1 MEVKAWDCMEELIKY
16 ILIIELFRP
25 IGLIFFRLC
34 GSEVAMNNINTEK
47 HEELIDILS
56 ELIKIIELMQKEDN
70 NYLLSQNA
78 REANDWIMF
87 LREHTDK
94 EELQSLEKDIADR
107 FFYKFDVQIGNS
119 TLDNKRAE
127 LIKKYLFKSN
137 EYLK

>member
-1 MEVKAWDCMEELIKY
+1 
-16 ILIIELFRP
+16 
-25 IGLIFFRLC
+25 
-34 GSEVAMNNINTEK
+34 MNNISIEK

-56 ELIKIIELMQKEDN
+56 ELIKTIELMQKEDN

-78 REANDWIMF
+78 REANDWIIF

-94 EELQSLEKDIADR
+94 GELQSLEKEIADR
-107 FFYKFDVQIGNS
+107 FFYKFDEQIGKS

>member
-1 MEVKAWDCMEELIKY
+1 
-16 ILIIELFRP
+16 
-25 IGLIFFRLC
+25 
-34 GSEVAMNNINTEK
+34 MNNINTEK

>member
-1 MEVKAWDCMEELIKY
+1 
-16 ILIIELFRP
+16 
-25 IGLIFFRLC
+25 
-34 GSEVAMNNINTEK
+34 MNNINTEK

-94 EELQSLEKDIADR
+94 EELQSLEKEIADR